1 MNHEKKKIANV
12 LCKFRGKMIRRLIDL
27 ILLHVSYW
35 MKPSG
40 SCHSK
45 SHFLALAKGNSADEM
60 LSLGLDEFESL
71 CCCSV
76 TKSCLTLWSQGLQH
90 AWLPCPSPSTG
101 TRSNSCM
108 LSQWCHPTI
117 SSSLPFSSCLQSFPA
132 SGSFLMGWL
141 FTSGGQSI
149 GASALASF
157 FLMDIQISFL

>member
-27 ILLHVSYW
+27 ILLHVSHW

-45 SHFLALAKGNSADEM
+45 SHFLALAKGNSEDEM
-60 LSLGLDEFESL
+60 LSLGLDESESL

-90 AWLPCPSPSTG
+90 ARLPCPSPSP
-101 TRSNSCM
+101 RVCANSCP
-108 LSQWCHPTI
+108 LNWWCYPTV
-117 SSSLPFSSCLQSFPA
+117 SSSVIPFSSCPQPFPA
-132 SGSFLMGWL
+132 SGSFPASWL
-141 FTSGGQSI
+141 FTSGGQRI
-149 GASALASF
+149 GV
-157 FLMDIQISFL
+157 